1 MAWVESASPSFR
13 ARHES
18 THADEVDRVLYS
30 LERTRE
36 YMAQY
41 FPHTVDGIS
50 VVFHPSVASL
60 SVACPMVPVAWVLA
74 APAARRYVGGW
85 SGRQDLHVLLP
96 DSLEARASTVPGS
109 AEMLERTAPALYAR
123 RVIVANNASVGRRMT
138 PLRMSA
144 ELRWAWLLE
153 GAARWFGGQ
162 TAHAR
167 PAIARRLREGRR
179 PAFPP
184 GMRDAPLLGG
194 TVIDLLVQERGERAA
209 AQLACRL
216 HRQGA
221 RAALREAFGSRSQS
235 QIEQDWRAHLTRMA
249 AAAQKPSAHD
259 LARQP
264 HDQRADRQ
272 GHEQPGEQA
281 ARRDHRRRR
290 LA

>member
-1 MAWVESASPSFR
+1 VAWVESASPSFR

-18 THADEVDRVLYS
+18 THADDVDRVLHS

-41 FPHTVDGIS
+41 FPRTVEGIS

-60 SVACPMVPVAWVLA
+60 SVACPVVPLAWLAA

-96 DSLEARASTVPGS
+96 GALEARASTVPGS
-109 AEMLERTAPALYAR
+109 AEMLARTAPALYAR
-123 RVIVANNASVGRRMT
+123 RVIVENNAGLRSRMR
-138 PLRMSA
+138 PLRAIA

-167 PAIARRLREGRR
+167 PAIARRLREGRQ

-184 GMRDAPLLGG
+184 GVRDAPLLGG
-194 TVIDLLVQERGERAA
+194 TVIDLLVQERDERAA
-209 AQLACRL
+209 AKLACRL
-216 HRQGA
+216 HPQGT
-221 RAALREAFGSRSQS
+221 RPALREAFGGRSQS
-235 QIEQDWRAHLTRMA
+235 QLEQDWRAHLTRTA
-249 AAAQKPSAHD
+249 TTA
-259 LARQP
+259 
-264 HDQRADRQ
+264 
-272 GHEQPGEQA
+272 
-281 ARRDHRRRR
+281 
-290 LA
+290 